1 MKNGRV
7 LFKNFFFFSLFIFCR
22 PAISAFRLAK
32 QDFSEPIKAFHQKG
46 SILLRVQISFR
57 EPFKHPS
64 HTSTSFHQP
73 DKMAAICASSFA
85 VAAPTKVAARK
96 LSARKAVSM
105 TGASEGTKKKTLL
118 QSKIRE
124 STSHFGGFLDPNLR
138 RVISPREG
146 GDAGRSVLR
155 SRVRG
160 ARLDFN

>member
-105 TGASEGTKKKTLL
+105 TGASEGTKKKKCFKAKFENPRPTL
-118 QSKIRE
+118 E
-124 STSHFGGFLDPNLR
+124 GF
-138 RVISPREG
+138 
-146 GDAGRSVLR
+146 
-155 SRVRG
+155 
-160 ARLDFN
+160 

>member
-1 MKNGRV
+1 
-7 LFKNFFFFSLFIFCR
+7 
-22 PAISAFRLAK
+22 LAK

-105 TGASEGTKKKTLL
+105 TGASEGTKKKNCFKAKFENPRPTL
-118 QSKIRE
+118 E
-124 STSHFGGFLDPNLR
+124 GF
-138 RVISPREG
+138 
-146 GDAGRSVLR
+146 
-155 SRVRG
+155 
-160 ARLDFN
+160 